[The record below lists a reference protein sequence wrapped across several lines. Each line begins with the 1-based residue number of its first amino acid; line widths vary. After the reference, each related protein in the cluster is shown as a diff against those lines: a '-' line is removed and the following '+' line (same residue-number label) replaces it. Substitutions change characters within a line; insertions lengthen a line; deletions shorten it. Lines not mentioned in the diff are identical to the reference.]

1 MIHPTTKKW
10 TKILFSPII
19 AFFGFLSVH
28 NPKLLI
34 QIRYFLLFH
43 RLPDLKNPKNLN
55 EKILYL
61 KLFTDTAKWT
71 DLTDKYKVRE
81 YVEEKGLGDFLV
93 PLLAVWKNI
102 DDINYDDLPN
112 SFIMKANNG
121 GGNTSVKVIK
131 DKSKLSS
138 SDKKQIRSLVEKW
151 LNTSYKKNLAAEP
164 QVRDMKPCV
173 VVEELLQADEG
184 KQSLVDYK
192 IWCFNGKAYYIW
204 VVNDRVGLDTHV
216 MTYDL
221 NWVGHPEYSISTN
234 HYKLAPII
242 DKPQNLD
249 VMLRVA
255 ETLSESFPCV
265 RVDLYNVKGKV
276 YFGEMTFTS
285 QGGLMDFYTE
295 DFLNLA
301 GSLIKL

>member
-19 AFFGFLSVH
+19 ALFGFLSVH

-34 QIRYFLLFH
+34 QIRYFLVFH
-43 RLPDLKNPKNLN
+43 KFPDLKNPKNLN

-61 KLFTDTAKWT
+61 KLFTDTTKWT

-81 YVEEKGLGDFLV
+81 YVKKRGLSDFLV
-93 PLLAVWKNI
+93 PLLAVWRNSE
-102 DDINYDDLPN
+102 DINYDDLPN

-121 GGNTSVKVIK
+121 GGNTSVKIIK
-131 DKSKLSS
+131 DKSKLSD
-138 SDKKQIRSLVEKW
+138 SDKKQLRLLVEKW
-151 LNTSYKKNLAAEP
+151 LNTSYKKNIAAEP
-164 QVRDMKPCV
+164 QVRDIKPCV
-173 VVEELLQADEG
+173 VVEELLQTDEG

-221 NWVGHPEYSISTN
+221 NWVAHPEYSILTN
-234 HYKLAPII
+234 HYKIAPVIA
-242 DKPQNLD
+242 KPQNLD
-249 VMLRVA
+249 VMLQVA
-255 ETLSESFPCV
+255 ETLSAGFPCV

-295 DFLNLA
+295 DFLNITGA
-301 GSLIKL
+301 LIKL